1 MLRERKGET
10 KMSNPKLRFYFRE
23 PTIDTNIPI
32 TDGAVKIE
40 GFDWEF
46 VEDEESADAW
56 DCGFAA
62 RVRAYAQGL
71 PHVSIPA
78 FPNRKFRLAYIFV
91 NSKAGIE
98 TAKDLQDKR
107 VGIMQWD
114 NTAGVWARGALQ
126 HHYGV
131 DLKRINWCAARVK
144 NGGVAEGIRIEKLE
158 GTDDADAMLD
168 KLLIEGKIDAVIG
181 PNLLPSISAR
191 DPRTRRLFRDYR
203 SEEQD
208 YFRKTGIFPTSHIV
222 TLKQAFVDRYPHAP
236 VALLQAFRQS
246 RDVAFDRLE
255 GSDPQVIAYSW
266 IAAAVAEQRE
276 LMGENYWAYNIEN
289 NRTVLEAMTQYAHEQ
304 GLSSTRIDYM
314 TFFHPGAA
322 QLPGV

>member
-1 MLRERKGET
+1 MP
-10 KMSNPKLRFYFRE
+10 NPKLRFYFRE

-32 TDGAVKIE
+32 TDGTVKID

-46 VEDEESADAW
+46 VGSEEDADAW

-62 RVRAYAQGL
+62 RVRAYAEGL

-91 NSKAGIE
+91 NGKAGIE
-98 TAKDLQDKR
+98 SPKHLEGRR

-126 HHYGV
+126 HYYGV
-131 DLKRINWCAARVK
+131 DLRRINWQAARVK
-144 NGGVAEGIRIEKLE
+144 KQGVAEGIRIEKLE
-158 GTDDADAMLD
+158 GNSDPDT
-168 KLLIEGKIDAVIG
+168 LLNDLLVDGRLDAVIG

-203 SEEQD
+203 TEEQN
-208 YFRKTGIFPTSHIV
+208 YFRKTGIFPTSHVI
-222 TLKQAFVDRYPHAP
+222 TLKQAFVDRNPNAP
-236 VALLQAFRQS
+236 VALLQAFRRS
-246 RDVAFDRLE
+246 RDAAFDRLE

-266 IAAAVAEQRE
+266 IAAAVAEQRA

-304 GLSSTRIDYM
+304 GLSPTRIDYM
-314 TFFHPGAA
+314 SFFHPEAA
-322 QLPGV
+322 SWPGV

>member
-1 MLRERKGET
+1 
-10 KMSNPKLRFYFRE
+10 MSNAKLRFYFRE

-32 TDGAVKIE
+32 TDGTVKME

-46 VEDEESADAW
+46 VDNEDDADAW

-62 RVRAYAQGL
+62 RVRAYAKGL
-71 PHVSIPA
+71 PHISIPA

-91 NSKAGIE
+91 NSQAGIE
-98 TAKDLQDKR
+98 TAKDLEGRR

-126 HHYGV
+126 HFYGV
-131 DLKRINWCAARVK
+131 DLRRINWIAARAK
-144 NGGVAEGIRIEKLE
+144 KEGVAEGIRIEKID
-158 GTDDADAMLD
+158 GTGEADVLMDNLLLAG
-168 KLLIEGKIDAVIG
+168 KLDAVIG

-203 SEEQD
+203 SEEQN

-222 TLKQAFVDRYPHAP
+222 TLKQEFVDRHPQAP
-236 VALLQAFRQS
+236 VALLKAFRKS

-266 IAAAVAEQRE
+266 IAAAVAEQRA
-276 LMGENYWAYNIEN
+276 LMGENYWAYNIAN
-289 NRTVLEAMTQYAHEQ
+289 NRTVLAAMTQYAHEQ
-304 GLSSTRIDYM
+304 GLAPEQIDYM
-314 TFFHPGAA
+314 TFFHPEAA
-322 QLPGV
+322 ALEGV

>member
-1 MLRERKGET
+1 MA
-10 KMSNPKLRFYFRE
+10 NPKLKFYFRE

-32 TDGAVKIE
+32 TDGTVKIE

-46 VEDEESADAW
+46 VPDEDAADAW

-62 RVRAYAQGL
+62 RVRAFAKDL

-91 NSKAGIE
+91 NSQAGIE
-98 TAKDLQDKR
+98 TAKGLEGRR

-126 HHYGV
+126 HYYGA
-131 DLKRINWCAARVK
+131 DLRRIHWLAVRVK
-144 NGGVAEGIRIEKLE
+144 KEGVADGISIEKLD
-158 GTDDADAMLD
+158 GQGDPDKVLD
-168 KLLIEGKIDAVIG
+168 QLLLEGKLDAVVG

-191 DPRTRRLFRDYR
+191 DPRTRRLFCDYR
-203 SEEQD
+203 TEEQN

-222 TLKQAFVDRYPHAP
+222 TLKQQFVDRNPHAP
-236 VALLQAFRQS
+236 VALLNAFRKS
-246 RDVAFDRLE
+246 RDEAFSRLE

-276 LMGENYWAYNIEN
+276 LMGENYWAYNVEN
-289 NRTVLEAMTQYAHEQ
+289 NRTVLQAMTQYAHEQ
-304 GLSSTRIDYM
+304 GLSPTRIDYRR
-314 TFFHPGAA
+314 FFHPEAA
-322 QLPGV
+322 ALAGL

>member
-1 MLRERKGET
+1 MAD
-10 KMSNPKLRFYFRE
+10 PKLRFYFRE

-32 TDGAVKIE
+32 TDGTVKIE

-46 VEDEESADAW
+46 VPDEDSADAW

-71 PHVSIPA
+71 PHISIPA
-78 FPNRKFRLAYIFV
+78 YPNRKFRLAYIFV

-98 TAKDLQDKR
+98 SAKDLEDRR

-126 HHYGV
+126 HFYGV
-131 DLKRINWCAARVK
+131 DLKRIHWMAPRVK
-144 NGGVAEGIRIEKLE
+144 KEGVAEGIHIEKIDAK
-158 GTDDADAMLD
+158 GDADHLLD
-168 KLLIEGKIDAVIG
+168 NLLLEGKIDAVIG

-191 DPRTRRLFRDYR
+191 DPRTQRLFRDYR
-203 SEEQD
+203 SEEQN
-208 YFRKTGIFPTSHIV
+208 YFRKTGIFPTSHVV
-222 TLKQAFVDRYPHAP
+222 TLKRDFVGRYPGAP
-236 VALLQAFRQS
+236 LALLKAFRRS
-246 RDVAFDRLE
+246 RDIAFARLE

-276 LMGENYWAYNIEN
+276 LMGDNYWAYNIEN
-289 NRTVLEAMTQYAHEQ
+289 NRTVLEAMTLYAYEQ
-304 GLSSTRIDYM
+304 GLSPTRIDYM
-314 TFFHPGAA
+314 TFFHPEAAALTGA
-322 QLPGV
+322 

>member
-1 MLRERKGET
+1 MA
-10 KMSNPKLRFYFRE
+10 NPRLKFYFRE

-32 TDGAVKIE
+32 TDGTVKIE

-46 VEDEESADAW
+46 VPDEDAADAW

-62 RVRAYAQGL
+62 RVRAYAKGS
-71 PHVSIPA
+71 PHISIPA
-78 FPNRKFRLAYIFV
+78 FPNRKFRLAYVFV

-98 TAKDLQDKR
+98 EPKDLEGSR

-126 HHYGV
+126 HYYSV
-131 DLKRINWCAARVK
+131 DLKSIQWRAVRIK
-144 NGGVAEGIRIEKLE
+144 KEGVAEGIQIEKIVGE
-158 GTDDADAMLD
+158 GDADRLLD
-168 KLLIEGKIDAVIG
+168 DLLIAGKIDAVIG

-203 SEEQD
+203 TVEQK
-208 YFRKTGIFPTSHIV
+208 YFKRTGIFPTSHIV
-222 TLKQAFVDRYPHAP
+222 TLKQEFVDRNPNAP
-236 VALLQAFRQS
+236 VALLKAFRKS
-246 RDVAFDRLE
+246 RDEAFSRLE

-276 LMGENYWAYNIEN
+276 LMGENYWPYNVEN

-304 GLSSTRIDYM
+304 GLSPARIDYM
-314 TFFHPGAA
+314 RFFHPESAG
-322 QLPGV
+322 LEGK

>member
-1 MLRERKGET
+1 MA
-10 KMSNPKLRFYFRE
+10 NPKLKFYFRE
-23 PTIDTNIPI
+23 PTIDTNMPI
-32 TDGAVKIE
+32 TDGTVKID

-46 VEDEESADAW
+46 VPAEDAADAW

-62 RVRAYAQGL
+62 RVRAYANGL

-91 NSKAGIE
+91 SSKAGIE
-98 TAKDLQDKR
+98 TAKDLEGRR

-126 HHYGV
+126 HYYGV
-131 DLKRINWCAARVK
+131 DLKRIQWMAPRVRK
-144 NGGVAEGIRIEKLE
+144 EGVAEGIRIEKIE
-158 GTDDADAMLD
+158 GKGEADNVLD
-168 KLLIEGKIDAVIG
+168 NLLVEGKIDAVIG

-203 SEEQD
+203 AEEQN

-222 TLKQAFVDRYPHAP
+222 TLKQEFVDRNPNAP
-236 VALLQAFRQS
+236 VALLKAFRKS
-246 RDVAFDRLE
+246 RDNAFERLE

-266 IAAAVAEQRE
+266 IVAAIAEQRE

-289 NRTVLEAMTQYAHEQ
+289 NRTVLEAMTQYAFEQ
-304 GLSSTRIDYM
+304 GLSPARIDYM
-314 TFFHPGAA
+314 TFFHPEAA
-322 QLPGV
+322 ALGGV

>member
-1 MLRERKGET
+1 MA
-10 KMSNPKLRFYFRE
+10 SPKLKFYFRE

-32 TDGAVKIE
+32 TDGTVKIE

-46 VEDEESADAW
+46 VPNEAAADAW

-62 RVRAYAQGL
+62 RVRAYAQAV
-71 PHVSIPA
+71 PHISIPA

-98 TAKDLQDKR
+98 TAKDLQGRR

-126 HHYGV
+126 HYYGV
-131 DLKRINWCAARVK
+131 DLKNIDWLAPRVTRE
-144 NGGVAEGIRIEKLE
+144 GVAEGIRIQKLD
-158 GTDDADAMLD
+158 GAGDADTILD
-168 KLLIEGKIDAVIG
+168 KLLVEGKIDAVIG
-181 PNLLPSISAR
+181 PNILRSISVR

-203 SEEQD
+203 SEEQN

-222 TLKQAFVDRYPHAP
+222 TLKQKFVDRNPRAP
-236 VALLQAFRQS
+236 VALLNAFRRS
-246 RDVAFDRLE
+246 RDIAFERLE
-255 GSDPQVIAYSW
+255 GADPQIIIYSW
-266 IAAAVAEQRE
+266 MAAAVAEQRD

-289 NRTVLEAMTQYAHEQ
+289 NRTVLEAMTQYGHEQ
-304 GLSSTRIDYM
+304 GLSPTRIDY
-314 TFFHPGAA
+314 TTLFHPAA
-322 QLPGV
+322 AALLGY

>member
-1 MLRERKGET
+1 MA
-10 KMSNPKLRFYFRE
+10 NPKLKFYFRE

-32 TDGAVKIE
+32 TDGTVKIE

-46 VEDEESADAW
+46 VPNEDAADAW

-62 RVRAYAQGL
+62 RVRAYAKGS
-71 PHVSIPA
+71 PHTSIPA
-78 FPNRKFRLAYIFV
+78 FPNRKFRLAYVFV

-98 TAKDLQDKR
+98 EPKDLEGRR

-126 HHYGV
+126 HYYSV
-131 DLKRINWCAARVK
+131 DLKSIQWRAVRVK
-144 NGGVAEGIRIEKLE
+144 KEGVAEGIQIEKIVGE
-158 GTDDADAMLD
+158 GDADRLLD
-168 KLLIEGKIDAVIG
+168 DLLIAGKIDAVIG

-191 DPRTRRLFRDYR
+191 DPRTCRLFRDYR
-203 SEEQD
+203 TVEQK
-208 YFRKTGIFPTSHIV
+208 YFKRTGIFPTSHIV
-222 TLKQAFVDRYPHAP
+222 TLKQEFVDRNPNAP
-236 VALLQAFRQS
+236 VALLKAFRKS
-246 RDVAFDRLE
+246 RDEAFSRLE

-276 LMGENYWAYNIEN
+276 LMGENYWPYNVEN

-304 GLSSTRIDYM
+304 GLSPARIDYM
-314 TFFHPGAA
+314 RFFHPESAG
-322 QLPGV
+322 LEGV